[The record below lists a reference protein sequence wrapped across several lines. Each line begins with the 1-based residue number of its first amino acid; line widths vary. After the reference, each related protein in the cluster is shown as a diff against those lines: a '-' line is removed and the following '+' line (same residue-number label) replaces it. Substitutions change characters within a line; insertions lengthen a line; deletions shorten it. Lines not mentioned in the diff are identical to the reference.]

1 MFSVRF
7 WRFMTCFWINSRPS
21 GNLEE
26 SIFGSLIK
34 DLFFITFLESGRVD
48 FRMVSF
54 GRDMQKSQRFRP
66 KFCRQSSAVIQF
78 CSEFCRVLQKY
89 ILECMRSSAEKP
101 PEGKLCGTFADNSA
115 EVSSGLLYAWSY
127 KDCIRIYARRIM
139 WILLWCSCML
149 SFVEFLIEILQ

>member
-1 MFSVRF
+1 
-7 WRFMTCFWINSRPS
+7 MTCFWINSRPS
-21 GNLEE
+21 CNLEE

-78 CSEFCRVLQKY
+78 CSDSCRRYTRRALQHFRFHFCIQRCAEISVEVLHSEFCRVLQKY

-101 PEGKLCGTFADNSA
+101 SEGKLGGVFVANSA
-115 EVSSGLLYAWSY
+115 EVCSGFLYV
-127 KDCIRIYARRIM
+127 YARRI
-139 WILLWCSCML
+139 I
-149 SFVEFLIEILQ
+149 